1 MSLSFGVGS
10 KGLPAEIWQEQEG
23 NKTVDSKKDRSLGM
37 HYGVGGG
44 GAHAEIWQ
52 EQVTR
57 NSSQAHKSPQLSTY
71 RDTISLESKT
81 WNVERE
87 LISANMGDKF

>member
-1 MSLSFGVGS
+1 
-10 KGLPAEIWQEQEG
+10 
-23 NKTVDSKKDRSLGM
+23 M
-37 HYGVGGG
+37 HYGDYGVG

-57 NSSQAHKSPQLSTY
+57 NSSQAHKSPQLSTS

-87 LISANMGDKF
+87 RIAANMGDNF